1 MYREGAPGKPAP
13 GNPCL
18 ESPRSVTLA
27 RQRWFGS
34 AGLANSRRRLAAAA
48 CLAPRTQTQEST
60 SSAVWTT

>member
-13 GNPCL
+13 GNPRL

-34 AGLANSRRRLAAAA
+34 AGLANSCRRCAVAAY
-48 CLAPRTQTQEST
+48 LVPRTEAQESR